1 MSKNL
6 KSSEAGAVVYQLK
19 VRLVDSPVRIWRRV
33 QVENSIT
40 LERLHRVLQVVMGWT
55 DDHLHG
61 FSLPPPGRAG
71 RTRHYLPVESDDE
84 KRTRL
89 AEVLRQPND
98 SFLYEYDFGDGW
110 EHEITLQKVL
120 SPSPTERYP
129 VVVDGRGAC
138 PPEDVGGVSGYSH
151 FLEVINDPQ
160 HPEHEEMLDWCGPD
174 FDPSVFDVKGVNHA
188 ILGRRAARR
197 PDA

>member
-6 KSSEAGAVVYQLK
+6 KNSDAGAVVYQLK
-19 VRLVDSPVRIWRRV
+19 VRLLDSPVRIWRRV
-33 QVENSIT
+33 QVESSIT

-61 FSLPPPGRAG
+61 FRLPQPGRAG
-71 RTRHYLPVESDDE
+71 WRRCCLPVESDDE

-89 AEVLRQPND
+89 AEVLRHAKD

-110 EHEITLQKVL
+110 EHEIILQRVL
-120 SPSPTERYP
+120 SPSPTALYP
-129 VVVDGRGAC
+129 MVVDGRGAC
-138 PPEDVGGVSGYSH
+138 PPEDIGGVSGYSH

-160 HPEHEEMLDWCGPD
+160 HPGL
-174 FDPSVFDVKGVNHA
+174 
-188 ILGRRAARR
+188 
-197 PDA
+197 